1 MKPIVAIV
9 GRPNVGK
16 STLFNRLIQ
25 KRLAIIED
33 TPGVTRDR
41 IYADAEWNGREF
53 TLIDTGG
60 IQTDEAEGGPSITAQ
75 VRRQAELAMAEADVV
90 VFLVDA
96 RDGLTP
102 TDEEVAG
109 ILRRVKRPV
118 ILVANKADN
127 LKVEGESVEFFALGL
142 GEPFPISAAH
152 GVGTGDLLDQI
163 VEKLPEA
170 VAEPEDDSAVKVAV
184 IGRPNVG
191 KSSLVN
197 AVLGEERVIVSDIP
211 GTTRDAIDVLVQQG
225 DVRYLFIDTAG
236 MRRRAKIDESVER
249 YSVMR
254 SLRAVDRS
262 DVVLM
267 VIDAL
272 DGATDQDR
280 RIAGYADEAGKA
292 MVLVINKWDLI
303 EKDDKTMSRY
313 RDEIRAGLP
322 FLAYA
327 PMVFLSA
334 KTHQRV
340 NRIIPTVAEV
350 SRAQNLQIQTRILND
365 VISEALTYSPPPA
378 ERGKR
383 LKIYYC
389 TQAGVKPPTF
399 LLFCNDPE
407 LMTPPY
413 RRYLEKR
420 LRGVFYLEGTPVRL
434 VMKRRE

>member
-25 KRLAIIED
+25 KRLAIIENF
-33 TPGVTRDR
+33 PGVTRDR
-41 IYADAEWNGREF
+41 IYADSEWNGREF
-53 TLIDTGG
+53 TLVDTGG
-60 IQTDEAEGGPSITAQ
+60 IQTGEGEITTQ

-90 VFLVDA
+90 VFVVDT
-96 RDGLTP
+96 REGLTP
-102 TDEEVAG
+102 TDQEVAD

-118 ILVANKADN
+118 ILVANKSDN

-152 GVGTGDLLDQI
+152 GLGTGDLLDQI

-170 VAEPEDDSAVKVAV
+170 VPEPEDESMVKVAV

-211 GTTRDAIDVLVQQG
+211 GTTRDAIDVLVQQA
-225 DVRYLFIDTAG
+225 DARYLFIDTAG
-236 MRRRAKIDESVER
+236 MRRRAKIDEPVER

-267 VIDAL
+267 VVDAV
-272 DGATDQDR
+272 DGVTDQDR
-280 RIAGYADEAGKA
+280 RIAGYADEAGKG
-292 MVLVINKWDLI
+292 MILVVNKWDLI
-303 EKDDKTMSRY
+303 EKDDQTMNRY
-313 RDEIRAGLP
+313 REEIRAGLP
-322 FLAYA
+322 FLDYA

-340 NRIIPTVAEV
+340 NRIIPMVAEV
-350 SRAQNLQIQTRILND
+350 ARAQNLQIQTRILNE

-407 LMTPPY
+407 LMNPPY
-413 RRYLEKR
+413 RRYLEKK